1 MRKTKQDQ
9 RTGKRSKIQRTEKRS
24 KIQRMEKRSK
34 QADGTA
40 LEHPNQPSLNQSDA
54 PTHTE
59 RHHKATGSK
68 RSASIRINRLHPNQ
82 N

>member
-1 MRKTKQDQ
+1 MGKTKQDQ
-9 RTGKRSKIQRTEKRS
+9 RTGKRSKIQRTEKRN

-40 LEHPNQPSLNQSDA
+40 LEHQNQSDA

-59 RHHKATGSK
+59 RHTK
-68 RSASIRINRLHPNQ
+68 RPDQ
-82 N
+82 NEA